1 MYQKMSEEC
10 KRSLK
15 RQFDFSMLELDQ
27 MESFT
32 ADNLSKSAV
41 DILDVLMKSEDLND
55 KQKVI
60 ISYTLGTA
68 VGAESVM
75 QDLEENSMAKVS
87 PMLNMQIG
95 QGG

>member
-10 KRSLK
+10 KKSLK
-15 RQFDFSMLELDQ
+15 KQFNFSMLELDH
-27 MESFT
+27 METFT
-32 ADNLSKSAV
+32 EDNLNKPAM
-41 DILDVLMKSEDLND
+41 DILDILMKSTDLSD

-68 VGAESVM
+68 VGAEGVM
-75 QDLEENSMAKVS
+75 QDLEENSMAKVN

>member
-10 KRSLK
+10 KKSLK

-27 MESFT
+27 METFT
-32 ADNLSKSAV
+32 ADNLNKPTA
-41 DILDVLMKSEDLND
+41 DILDILMKNDDLSD
-55 KQKVI
+55 RQKVI

-68 VGAESVM
+68 VGAEGVM
-75 QDLEENSMAKVS
+75 QDLEESSMAKVN